1 MKIAICDDDRK
12 DAERLKSFL
21 PEHNVRAYTDG
32 GKLLG
37 DLEKHQIHYDL
48 YLLDIFL
55 EDSLDGLELARR
67 IRAQDSE
74 AVICFVST
82 SDAYY
87 RDAYDLYAMQYL
99 IKPVQEDEVRQL
111 LEWIARRTE
120 RERSQRLVYKW
131 RSQSGSIPYDK
142 ILFID
147 SKEHTL
153 FIHCVDGS
161 VQECKGKMDDLDLQ
175 ICGEVFCRCHQSFIV
190 NMYHVDRLSGNV
202 LMMGDVDI
210 PISRRYF
217 TKVKSRYQ
225 EILFEEV
232 D

>member
-1 MKIAICDDDRK
+1 MKIAICDDCRG
-12 DAERLKSFL
+12 DAEQLKSL
-21 PEHNVRAYTDG
+21 LKEHNVRIYADG
-32 GKLLG
+32 GTLLG
-37 DLEKHQIHYDL
+37 DMEKYQIHYDL

-55 EDSLDGLELARR
+55 EDSLDGIELARR
-67 IRAQDSE
+67 IRSQDSE

-82 SDAYY
+82 SDAFY

-99 IKPVQEDEVRQL
+99 IKPVREEGMRQL
-111 LEWIARRTE
+111 LERLARRTE

-161 VQECKGKMDDLDLQ
+161 VQECKGKMDDLDIQ
-175 ICGEVFCRCHQSFIV
+175 ICGEVFCRCHQSFIA

-202 LMMGDVDI
+202 LILGDNGI
-210 PISRRYF
+210 PISRRYYM
-217 TKVKSRYQ
+217 KVKSRYQ

>member
-1 MKIAICDDDRK
+1 MRIAVCDDCRE
-12 DAERLKSFL
+12 DAEQLKSFL
-21 PEHNVRAYTDG
+21 PIHNVRTYG
-32 GKLLG
+32 NGRKLLE
-37 DLEKHQIHYDL
+37 DVEKHGIHYDL

-55 EDSLDGLELARR
+55 EDTLDGIELARR

-74 AVICFVST
+74 AVFCFVST
-82 SDAYY
+82 SDAFY

-111 LEWIARRTE
+111 LERMARRSE
-120 RERSQRLVYKW
+120 RERSQRLVYRW

-161 VQECKGKMDDLDLQ
+161 VQECKGKMDDLELQ
-175 ICGEVFCRCHQSFIV
+175 ICGEEFCRCHQSFIA
-190 NMYHVDRLSGNV
+190 NLYHVDRLNGN
-202 LMMGDVDI
+202 LLILGDDAI
-210 PISRRYF
+210 PISRRYYA
-217 TKVKSRYQ
+217 KVKSRYQ
-225 EILFEEV
+225 EILFEVV

>member
-1 MKIAICDDDRK
+1 MKIAICDDYRK

-21 PEHNVRAYTDG
+21 LGHNVRTYTDG

-37 DLEKHQIHYDL
+37 DLEKYQVHYDL

-82 SDAYY
+82 SDAFY
-87 RDAYDLYAMQYL
+87 RDAYDLYAVQYL

-111 LEWIARRTE
+111 MERLVRRTE
-120 RERSQRLVYKW
+120 RERSQCLVYKW
-131 RSQSGSIPYDK
+131 RGQAGSIPYGR

-153 FIHCVDGS
+153 FIHCSDGS
-161 VQECKGKMDDLDLQ
+161 VQECKGKMDDLELQ
-175 ICGEVFCRCHQSFIV
+175 ICGEVFCRCHQSFIA
-190 NMYHVDRLSGNV
+190 NMYHVDRLNGNMLILGEHGV
-202 LMMGDVDI
+202 
-210 PISRRYF
+210 PISRRYYA
-217 TKVKSRYQ
+217 KVKNRYQ